1 MLKNLLAVALVVTA
15 PVLQAQVRVVESS
28 PQGFGSGVAQSQVP
42 ASVESDVYSQIRAL
56 QEEVAALRGLLEEQA
71 YELKQLK
78 QLQLDNYIDLDRRLS
93 GGAQPSSATNSSYES
108 TPESVDPVDAPKK
121 PSASRVSDTASENEV
136 YKAAY
141 DSLNMRDYDAATL
154 AFNDHLERFPNGE
167 FASNSHYWLGK
178 LAMLKKDY
186 PQAKTWFG
194 KLITNFPDT
203 PKVPDAQLDLGKV
216 YFLMG
221 EKSKAKAVLTEVAN
235 GNSDAA
241 RLAQKFLNEN
251 FQ

>member
-1 MLKNLLAVALVVTA
+1 MLKNLFAVALVVTA
-15 PVLQAQVRVVESS
+15 PVLQAQVRVIESS
-28 PQGFGSGVAQSQVP
+28 PQGFGSGVAQSQAP

-56 QEEVAALRGLLEEQA
+56 QDEVTNLRGLLEEQA

-78 QLQLDNYIDLDRRLS
+78 QLQLDNYMDIDRRLS
-93 GGAQPSSATNSSYES
+93 GGAQPVSATNSSDTSMPEAVASS
-108 TPESVDPVDAPKK
+108 TPTQPA
-121 PSASRVSDTASENEV
+121 ASRLSDTATENEA

-141 DSLNMRDYDAATL
+141 DLLNMRDYGAATQ

-203 PKVPDAQLDLGKV
+203 AKVPDAQLDLGKV

-235 GNSDAA
+235 GHSDAA
-241 RLAQKFLNEN
+241 RLAQKFLDEN

>member
-1 MLKNLLAVALVVTA
+1 MLKNLLAVALIASA

-28 PQGFGSGVAQSQVP
+28 PQSIRSGVTQSDLP

-56 QEEVAALRGLLEEQA
+56 QEEVAILRGLLEEQS

-78 QLQLDNYIDLDRRLS
+78 QLQLDNYMDLDRRLS
-93 GGAQPSSATNSSYES
+93 GGSHTATSQVSKPSSS
-108 TPESVDPVDAPKK
+108 PIVDS
-121 PSASRVSDTASENEV
+121 SASGQLSIPATESET

-141 DSLNMRDYDAATL
+141 DLLNQKDFDGAVV
-154 AFNDHLERFPNGE
+154 AFNGHLERFPAGD

-178 LAMLKKDY
+178 IAMLKKDY
-186 PQAKTWFG
+186 PQARTWFTE
-194 KLITNFPDT
+194 LIANFPSAA
-203 PKVPDAQLDLGKV
+203 KVPDAQLDLGKV

-221 EKSKAKAVLTEVAN
+221 DKVKAKSLLGEVAA

-241 RLAQKFLNEN
+241 RLAQKFISDN
-251 FQ
+251 F

>member
-28 PQGFGSGVAQSQVP
+28 PQSIGSGVAQSQIP
-42 ASVESDVYSQIRAL
+42 AAIESDVYSQIRAL
-56 QEEVAALRGLLEEQA
+56 QEEVASLRGLVEEQA

-93 GGAQPSSATNSSYES
+93 GGAQPTTTATNSSYES
-108 TPESVDPVDAPKK
+108 TEL
-121 PSASRVSDTASENEV
+121 PSEPIKSPAISDLSDTASENEV

-141 DSLNMRDYDAATL
+141 DLLNLREYDAAAS
-154 AFNDHLERFPNGE
+154 AFSDHLDRFPNGE

-203 PKVPDAQLDLGKV
+203 AKVPDAQLDLGKV

-221 EKSKAKAVLTEVAN
+221 EKSKSKAVLTEVAN

-251 FQ
+251 FR